1 MRWPPTVSVA
11 LLVLPLAACGTGD
24 DETLTVFAAASLT
37 GVFDQLEEHYEADH
51 PGVDVRISY
60 AGSAD
65 LVSQITDG
73 AEADVFASA
82 DTATM
87 DALVVAG
94 LTDGDP
100 TEFATNT
107 LVIAVPPGNPADVDS
122 LADLAKP
129 DLQLVLCAPEV
140 PCGRAT
146 AEVAER
152 ADLALEPVSEE
163 QSVTDVLAKV
173 EAGEAD
179 AGLVYVTDV
188 AAAGDRVEGIAFPE
202 SATVVNRYPVVVLA
216 DAEHSASARAWVD
229 LLLGDVGQRVLRD
242 AGFGPP
248 TA

>member
-1 MRWPPTVSVA
+1 MRWLLAVPGV

-37 GVFDQLEEHYEADH
+37 GVFDRLEEQYEADH

-60 AGSAD
+60 GGSAD
-65 LVSQITDG
+65 LVSQLTDG
-73 AEADVFASA
+73 AEADVLAAA
-82 DTATM
+82 DTTTM
-87 DALVVAG
+87 DTLVAAG
-94 LTDGDP
+94 LADGDP
-100 TEFATNT
+100 TGFATNT
-107 LVIAVPPGNPADVDS
+107 LVIAVPPGNPAGVEQ

-140 PCGRAT
+140 PCGNAA

-152 ADLALEPVSEE
+152 ADLDLQPVSEE

-202 SATVVNRYPVVVLA
+202 SAAAINRYPVVVLA
-216 DAEHSASARAWVD
+216 GSEHSANARAWLD
-229 LLLGDVGQRVLRD
+229 LLLGDAGQRVLRD

-248 TA
+248 AS

>member
-1 MRWPPTVSVA
+1 MRCPRAVSVA
-11 LLVLPLAACGTGD
+11 LLALPLAACGSGD
-24 DETLTVFAAASLT
+24 DETLTIFAAASLT
-37 GVFDQLEEHYEADH
+37 GVFDQLEVQFEADH

-60 AGSAD
+60 AGSSD

-87 DALVVAG
+87 DTLVAAG

-100 TEFATNT
+100 TGFATNT

-122 LADLAKP
+122 LDDLAEP

-140 PCGRAT
+140 PCGSAA

-152 ADLALEPVSEE
+152 ADLDLEPVSEE

-202 SATVVNRYPVVVLA
+202 SASVVNNYPVVVLG
-216 DAEHSASARAWVD
+216 DSEHSASAGAWLD
-229 LLLGDVGQRVLRD
+229 LLLGDAGQRVLRD

-248 TA
+248 AS